1 MLGLY
6 IRDSLCIRQSS
17 GPHIR
22 DFTRTRQISGLV
34 FWEISCATQFS
45 RPILRIS
52 VAPHKFRCRC
62 QGFLKIQHTFR
73 ADIRDFS
80 CTIQISGPIRG
91 RQAGRFDR
99 GAYVGLCTVVSQG
112 QIPSGSGKKAKPWA
126 ADLPWAPKAVE
137 PPKDLA
143 RQPA

>member
-6 IRDSLCIRQSS
+6 IRDSLCTRQSS

-99 GAYVGLCTVVSQG
+99 GAYVGLCTVVSLPPHWLT
-112 QIPSGSGKKAKPWA
+112 IRAASRFSVTSENGSARYFRFSQC
-126 ADLPWAPKAVE
+126 VE
-137 PPKDLA
+137 FIIT
-143 RQPA
+143 